1 MAFKE
6 SARETMRKAQETVES
21 LRNQKEIQEMSQYG
35 EQIGRGETK
44 GSMEQRLI
52 LEYLDEEFHTQESVV
67 SILARITEGEDNT
80 AAIANLLHAKRQFA
94 EENRSSIPQ
103 EVMASI
109 GEKVGTA
116 FQNMKEGMRKK
127 LTQELL
133 YKKFYGSAETEDMTH
148 EEEQEAKLAYVDAHI
163 NTITEEEKTEIVKKL
178 EANFEGK
185 EDSEIPL
192 PQNGE
197 LAELR
202 EVIAEECAEEAKGL
216 NDYFGSRI
224 KTDAQP
230 A

>member
-1 MAFKE
+1 MEFKE
-6 SARETMRKAQETVES
+6 GARKTMEGAQKAIES
-21 LRNQKEIQEMSQYG
+21 LRNQKEIQEMGQYG
-35 EQIGRGETK
+35 EQLGRGETK

-52 LEYLDEEFHTQESVV
+52 LEYLDEMFHTQENIV
-67 SILARITEGEDNT
+67 STLARITEGEDNT
-80 AAIANLLHAKRQFA
+80 AAIADLLHAKRQFA
-94 EENRSSIPQ
+94 EENRSSIPE

-109 GEKVGTA
+109 GEKVGIA

-133 YKKFYGSAETEDMTH
+133 YKKFYGSTETEDMTH
-148 EEEQEAKLAYVDAHI
+148 EGEQEAKLAYVAANI
-163 NTITEEEKTEIVKKL
+163 NTITEEEKTEIAQKL

-216 NDYFGSRI
+216 NDYFGSRV